1 MHCVG
6 LPTVLSRVR
15 LQPSFGFPIAPQTIP
30 SWILLLH
37 MRSHPTGCRHLIVVV
52 RPSCATWFVSITPTS
67 SCIGSGQMP
76 RSSSRTQTEP
86 SAQGPLLRGRD
97 RCNQHSQLLCFM
109 VSLGSVLYISGWTVP
124 WLYSLSPSQ
133 SERSI
138 ELHAT
143 SLLVAKGFGWRNRG
157 GGPPMEYAS

>member
-1 MHCVG
+1 MRWIAYGSFSGSLAIFFWFSDCTPNHPFVDPAPAYEESPDWLSALNCRST
-6 LPTVLSRVR
+6 TVLRAMVR
-15 LQPSFGFPIAPQTIP
+15 LNHTYVIVRWQSQT
-30 SWILLLH
+30 
-37 MRSHPTGCRHLIVVV
+37 
-52 RPSCATWFVSITPTS
+52 
-67 SCIGSGQMP
+67 P
-76 RSSSRTQTEP
+76 RSSGHTQTEP
-86 SAQGPLLRGRD
+86 SAQGPLHGRD

-138 ELHAT
+138 ELHAA